1 MIVNCSNLWLL
12 KSKDNQIKKNVFST
26 YNDLLAQRVSSA
38 TAARY
43 LRILPTQITT
53 RWIQIQVHFR
63 VRIRQLMTYLSCF
76 DRRLIGGPLGNRL
89 GAVPVGVV
97 LELLVDLVLPGASE
111 VLFWGAGS
119 R

>member
-1 MIVNCSNLWLL
+1 MANTPN
-12 KSKDNQIKKNVFST
+12 NRTTNT
-26 YNDLLAQRVSSA
+26 RVSSA
-38 TAARY
+38 TAARF
-43 LRILPTQITT
+43 LRILLTQITT
-53 RWIQIQVHFR
+53 RWIQMVHFR
-63 VRIRQLMTYLSCF
+63 VRQLTISYF

>member
-12 KSKDNQIKKNVFST
+12 KSKDNQIKKNVFRT

-63 VRIRQLMTYLSCF
+63 VRQLTISYF